1 MFKIMNEFKKVM
13 LISPD
18 TIKSYGDLNYNVD
31 DEVIGA
37 SIRTVQNVCLKD
49 VLSTNL
55 VEKLQYLVY
64 NDIKGLEDSIESAEN
79 AVYKTLLE
87 DYVKEAM
94 GYRVVSEICLRISLK
109 ISERIAGRTT
119 QTSRSP
125 TQKSTLLLSVAD
137 IIPSG
142 PTSPHVPMPADTPLH
157 SSPKTIV
164 DIGPVTA
171 EASVG
176 GSHIIGFFTMLPI

>member
-1 MFKIMNEFKKVM
+1 MNEFKKVM

-37 SIRTVQNVCLKD
+37 SIRTVQNVYLKD

-79 AVYKTLLE
+79 AVYKT
-87 DYVKEAM
+87 
-94 GYRVVSEICLRISLK
+94 R
-109 ISERIAGRTT
+109 
-119 QTSRSP
+119 
-125 TQKSTLLLSVAD
+125 
-137 IIPSG
+137 
-142 PTSPHVPMPADTPLH
+142 
-157 SSPKTIV
+157 
-164 DIGPVTA
+164 
-171 EASVG
+171 
-176 GSHIIGFFTMLPI
+176 

>member
-1 MFKIMNEFKKVM
+1 MNEFKKVM

-37 SIRTVQNVCLKD
+37 SIRTVQNVYLKD

-64 NDIKGLEDSIESAEN
+64 NDIKGLEDNIESAEN

-109 ISERIAGRTT
+109 IRNMGVVQNSDTNVNYV
-119 QTSRSP
+119 S
-125 TQKSTLLLSVAD
+125 LDD
-137 IIPSG
+137 IKYLR
-142 PTSPHVPMPADTPLH
+142 DTYKGYWD
-157 SSPKTIV
+157 SAVNRMYTFIRQNK
-164 DIGPVTA
+164 DAFA
-171 EASVG
+171 ELEECSAEYG
-176 GSHIIGFFTMLPI
+176 GSKIDIKAKFGNTGLWLG

>member
-1 MFKIMNEFKKVM
+1 MNEFKKVM

-37 SIRTVQNVCLKD
+37 SIRTVQNVYLTD
-49 VLSTNL
+49 VLGTDL

-64 NDIKGLEDSIESAEN
+64 NDIKGLEDSIEDAEN

-94 GYRVVSEICLRISLK
+94 GYRVVAEICLRISLK
-109 ISERIAGRTT
+109 IRNMGVVQNSDTNVNYVSLDDIKYLRDTYKGYWDSAVNRMYAFLR
-119 QTSRSP
+119 QNRSAFIELEDCSSGCGES
-125 TQKSTLLLSVAD
+125 KID
-137 IIPSG
+137 IKAKFG
-142 PTSPHVPMPADTPLH
+142 NTGLWL
-157 SSPKTIV
+157 
-164 DIGPVTA
+164 G
-171 EASVG
+171 
-176 GSHIIGFFTMLPI
+176 

>member
-1 MFKIMNEFKKVM
+1 MNEFKKVM

-18 TIKSYGDLNYNVD
+18 AIKSYGDLNYNVD

-37 SIRTVQNVCLKD
+37 SIRTVQNVYLKD

-64 NDIKGLEDSIESAEN
+64 NDIKGLEDNIESAEN

-109 ISERIAGRTT
+109 IRNMGVVQNSDTNVNYV
-119 QTSRSP
+119 S
-125 TQKSTLLLSVAD
+125 LND
-137 IIPSG
+137 IKYLR
-142 PTSPHVPMPADTPLH
+142 DTYKGYWDSAVNRMYTFIRQNKDAFAELDGCDAEYGGN
-157 SSPKTIV
+157 KI
-164 DIGPVTA
+164 DIKAKFGNT
-171 EASVG
+171 G
-176 GSHIIGFFTMLPI
+176 LWLG